1 MRWIYF
7 MNQASPFDVLDLF
20 RVLDLRPGNIF
31 FFRILRL
38 CVRLALRLGLADF
51 IDSAWARLWLML
63 LGRGLSGRFA
73 VF

>member
-1 MRWIYF
+1 MCWIFSVYWIYG
-7 MNQASPFDVLDLF
+7 
-20 RVLDLRPGNIF
+20 RGTF

-38 CVRLALRLGLADF
+38 SDRLALRLGLADF
-51 IDSAWARLWLML
+51 IDSAWACLWHML